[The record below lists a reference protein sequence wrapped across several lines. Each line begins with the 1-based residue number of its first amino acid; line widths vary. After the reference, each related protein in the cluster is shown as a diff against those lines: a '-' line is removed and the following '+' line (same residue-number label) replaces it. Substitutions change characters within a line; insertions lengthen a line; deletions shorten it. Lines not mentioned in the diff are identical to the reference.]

1 GVHRL
6 ERARG
11 APRASHR
18 RARAARAGAVD
29 ASDGAGGERGGQS
42 GARARGRLKE
52 SQDKVGACSVP
63 RAPAEEARLSIEP
76 IAPLAE
82 FTAVP
87 SGCPAFSPVAN
98 APTLPA
104 RAPRGE
110 KSLRS
115 TALAWASSRA
125 MPSSWTMNA
134 TAAAALTSASLCCSG
149 WLKAPCRSGLY
160 R

>member
-1 GVHRL
+1 GVDHQAPDPGRVGRPRAADLAGRAGGRRGGVHRL

-18 RARAARAGAVD
+18 GARAARAGAAD

-42 GARARGRLKE
+42 GARARRRLKA
-52 SQDKVGACSVP
+52 QDRVGACSVT

-82 FTAVP
+82 LTAVP
-87 SGCPAFSPVAN
+87 SGCPAFRPAAS

-104 RAPRGE
+104 RASRGE

-115 TALAWASSRA
+115 TALAGSAPAARR
-125 MPSSWTMNA
+125 N
-134 TAAAALTSASLCCSG
+134 TAASQ
-149 WLKAPCRSGLY
+149 
-160 R
+160 